1 MIKNKIYD
9 LSFSNQLINWYKKE
23 KRDLPFRKT
32 DDPYRVWLSEIIL
45 QQTQMK
51 TGVVYYNTFIKT
63 FPTIENLAS
72 ASETKIYSL
81 WKGLGYYNRAKNLLK
96 TAKII
101 VKKHNSKFPTTSEKL
116 LLLPGIG
123 KYTSS
128 AIASIC
134 YNEKTPVVDA
144 NVYRVLSR
152 YFRINLDI
160 SKRDSYNYFLKTS
173 KIASNYVKH
182 MGDYN
187 QAIMDFG
194 SKICSPKKPQ
204 CTICFLQKNCLANKY
219 NDVLKLPIK
228 KHLNKKKK
236 RVFNYCIIEMDDFYL
251 IQKRIK
257 KDIWMNLLEFYM
269 IENNNIKKAE
279 MYFKNKFKKFKLS
292 PKIKSKNHK
301 GVLSHQIITVNF
313 FLIKIN
319 KLSTFNTIKKECKL
333 QKIKKNDLIKSA
345 TLKVIDNYL
354 KSAT

>member
-1 MIKNKIYD
+1 MKNKIYD
-9 LSFSNQLINWYKKE
+9 LSFSNQLINWYQKE

-32 DDPYRVWLSEIIL
+32 KDPYSVWISEIIL

-51 TGVVYYNTFIKT
+51 TGLKYYNTFIKN
-63 FPTIENLAS
+63 FPKIEKLAS
-72 ASETKIYSL
+72 ASEEKIYSL

-101 VKKHNSKFPTTSEKL
+101 VNNYDSQLPITSKEL
-116 LLLPGIG
+116 LTLPGIG
-123 KYTSS
+123 KYTAS

-134 YNEKTPVVDA
+134 YNEKIPVVDA

-152 YFRINLDI
+152 CFRIKKDI
-160 SKRDSYNYFLKTS
+160 SKSDSYNYFFNKSKTV
-173 KIASNYVKH
+173 SNNVKN

-194 SKICSPKKPQ
+194 SKICTPTKPQ
-204 CTICFLQKNCLANKY
+204 CPKCFLQKSCLSYKK
-219 NDVLKLPIK
+219 NDMLDFPIK
-228 KHLNKKKK
+228 KRINKKKK
-236 RVFNYCIIEMDDFYL
+236 RVFNYCIIEMNDFYL

-269 IENNNIKKAE
+269 IENESIKKAQV
-279 MYFKNKFKKFKLS
+279 YFKKNFKKFKLS

-313 FLIKIN
+313 FSIN
-319 KLSTFNTIKKECKL
+319 VNKKSTFKAIEKEYKL
-333 QKIKKNDLIKSA
+333 QKIKKKDLIKSA
-345 TLKVIDNYL
+345 TPKVIDNYL